1 VAQRRAFVQAFEKT
15 WLIAAEE
22 AAMARKA
29 LAGNK
34 IDPDVADRYVQRIE
48 QLLDDIA
55 TMRAENA
62 ERCGNIREDIKEIYH
77 DAREAGL
84 APKPLKALIRVRELS
99 RKQHAVRKKL
109 DLDQLAE
116 FEQLV
121 EALGEFAE
129 TPLGEA
135 AVLAAEPTRA

>member
-1 VAQRRAFVQAFEKT
+1 
-15 WLIAAEE
+15 
-22 AAMARKA
+22 MARRA

-48 QLLDDIA
+48 QLHDDIA
-55 TMRAENA
+55 TLQAENA
-62 ERCGNIREDIKEIYH
+62 ERCQNIREDVKEVYH
-77 DAREAGL
+77 DVFEAGL
-84 APKPLKALIRVRELS
+84 APKPLKALIKVRELS
-99 RKQHAVRKKL
+99 RKAHAVRKKL
-109 DLDQLAE
+109 DLDQRAE

>member
-1 VAQRRAFVQAFEKT
+1 
-15 WLIAAEE
+15 
-22 AAMARKA
+22 MARRA

-48 QLLDDIA
+48 QLHDDIA
-55 TMRAENA
+55 TLQAENA
-62 ERCGNIREDIKEIYH
+62 ERCQNIREDVKEVYH

-84 APKPLKALIRVRELS
+84 AIKPLKALIKVRELS
-99 RKQHAVRKKL
+99 RKAHAVRKKL
-109 DLDQLAE
+109 DLDQRAE

>member
-1 VAQRRAFVQAFEKT
+1 
-15 WLIAAEE
+15 
-22 AAMARKA
+22 MARKGRA

-34 IDPDVADRYVQRIE
+34 IGSDVADRYVQRIE

-55 TMRAENA
+55 TLRAENA
-62 ERCGNIREDIKEIYH
+62 ERCEIIREEVKEIYL

-84 APKPLKALIRVRELS
+84 AIKPLKALIRVRELS

-109 DLDQLAE
+109 DPDQLSE

-135 AVLAAEPTRA
+135 AVLAAGSAEA

>member
-1 VAQRRAFVQAFEKT
+1 
-15 WLIAAEE
+15 
-22 AAMARKA
+22 MARKGRA
-29 LAGNK
+29 LAAGNK

-55 TMRAENA
+55 TLQAENA
-62 ERCGNIREDIKEIYH
+62 ERCQNIREDIKEIYH

-99 RKQHAVRKKL
+99 RKAHAVRKKL
-109 DLDQLAE
+109 DLDQLSE

-129 TPLGEA
+129 TPLGGA
-135 AVLAAEPTRA
+135 ALAAAEA